1 MDGLLD
7 PTLLQMPDEERR
19 KIMLAN
25 LLLGIGAGLG
35 GARRGNEIGGLA
47 QGAMA
52 GAQMGRQSVE
62 DAQQGKY
69 RQAQINGLQ
78 QQLSDKQ
85 RVADARVRMSGEIES
100 ILNNPTGRMADRSPT
115 VSNASQVPQKWELYE
130 QASQRAMNY
139 GDEKTAEYYAKLAN
153 DHRPKWSQTPQQG
166 TDAQGN
172 PYMYV
177 LDQNGNERRLS
188 AGAKPDW
195 MSVDTGGGVQ
205 MVNRNQL
212 PVGGVTY
219 NKTLSPEGRQSGEQ
233 WAKDYQLRVNAD
245 RRAAANADG
254 EGKPQWDAASGQFVY
269 RPSAQ
274 NPQGLAVSPQG
285 FSKPDKPLTE
295 SQAKA
300 TAYANQMFNASQ
312 SIAEL
317 GDKGFDGTSPVQ
329 QGAIEMAGARG
340 IPYVPGTATGPRFVA
355 GGDAQKYHQAELQW
369 TEAALRFMTG
379 ANAPEAEV
387 VRNAETYFPRT
398 GDKPEVLQQKAQ
410 ARRNM
415 EESVRLAAG
424 GGSGQI
430 PSLPPKGKTIVQTG
444 TEKGTGRKVVRY
456 SDGSIAYQ

>member
-85 RVADARVRMSGEIES
+85 RVADARVRMSGDIES

-245 RRAAANADG
+245 RRAAAQSQSSSSQPSPAKDL
-254 EGKPQWDAASGQFVY
+254 KPGRVAVNSCQRSLLNQKPPCRAVLYLTSPFAYCVL
-269 RPSAQ
+269 PSDL
-274 NPQGLAVSPQG
+274 PQGVYIFLS
-285 FSKPDKPLTE
+285 FRCS
-295 SQAKA
+295 
-300 TAYANQMFNASQ
+300 
-312 SIAEL
+312 
-317 GDKGFDGTSPVQ
+317 
-329 QGAIEMAGARG
+329 
-340 IPYVPGTATGPRFVA
+340 
-355 GGDAQKYHQAELQW
+355 
-369 TEAALRFMTG
+369 
-379 ANAPEAEV
+379 
-387 VRNAETYFPRT
+387 
-398 GDKPEVLQQKAQ
+398 
-410 ARRNM
+410 
-415 EESVRLAAG
+415 
-424 GGSGQI
+424 
-430 PSLPPKGKTIVQTG
+430 
-444 TEKGTGRKVVRY
+444 
-456 SDGSIAYQ
+456 

>member
-85 RVADARVRMSGEIES
+85 RVADARVRMSGDIES

-195 MSVDTGGGVQ
+195 AEVDTGGEKRF
-205 MVNRNQL
+205 VNRNTL
-212 PVGGVTY
+212 PTAGTSFA
-219 NKTLSPEGRQSGEQ
+219 KTVSPDTVYSGDITKRGQ
-233 WAKDYQLRVNAD
+233 DITLRGQNMTDA
-245 RRAAANADG
+245 RARETNL
-254 EGKPQWDAASGQFVY
+254 KPTWDATAGQWVYPPNASAPTGI
-269 RPSAQ
+269 ATT
-274 NPQGLAVSPQG
+274 PQG
-285 FSKPDKPLTE
+285 FVKPEKPLTDG
-295 SQAKA
+295 QARA
-300 TAYANQMFNASQ
+300 TAYANQMAASTKRIEELAKNGFTGEGFWQQSQ
-312 SIAEL
+312 SEL
-317 GDKGFDGTSPVQ
+317 
-329 QGAIEMAGARG
+329 AGYNSG
-340 IPYVPGTATGPRFVA
+340 IPLVRAITRSMSSD
-355 GGDAQKYHQAELQW
+355 DAQSFNQSELEW
-369 TEAALRFMTG
+369 TEAALRFQTG
-379 ANAPEAEV
+379 ANAPKDEV
-387 VRNAETYFPRT
+387 IRTAATYFPRP
-398 GDKPEVLQQKAQ
+398 GDSPEVIEQKRA
-410 ARRNM
+410 ARMDM
-415 EESVRLAAG
+415 EQSVRMAAG
-424 GGSGQI
+424 HGTDK
-430 PSLPPKGKTIVQTG
+430 LPPMGGVMQPKSEAEYNALPKGAEYIGPDGKRR
-444 TEKGTGRKVVRY
+444 RK
-456 SDGSIAYQ
+456 Q